1 MIFQI
6 AGQRYESDRDRIVSA
21 TENVRP
27 NPTNGLNKHF
37 VELHGRT
44 FPIKQPIHAVT
55 SLPYI
60 AFTSQQARR
69 ILVNLGFDVDQ
80 WPQPAESPHA
90 EAANTATTS
99 KFAILLE
106 RDEDGYVVASCPALP
121 GCHSQ
126 GRTRQEAISNIREAV
141 RGYVA
146 SMHKHGEPIPTSD
159 MEEIEVA
166 V

>member
-6 AGQRYESDRDRIVSA
+6 AGKRYEIDRDRIVSA
-21 TENVRP
+21 TENILP
-27 NPTNGLNKHF
+27 NPTDSRNKHY
-37 VELHGRT
+37 VDLQGKR

-60 AFTSQQARR
+60 AFTAQHAHR
-69 ILVNLGFDVDQ
+69 ILVNLGFDVHQ
-80 WPQPAESPHA
+80 WPQPASALSTDTRNP
-90 EAANTATTS
+90 AATA
-99 KFAILLE
+99 KFAVLLE

-126 GRTRQEAISNIREAV
+126 GRTRQEAVSNIREAI

-146 SMHKHGEPIPTSD
+146 SMRKHGEPLPTSD
-159 MEEIEVA
+159 VEEIEVA